1 MLVHACVRAHAHTFV
16 NNKYR
21 MEEVGEVV
29 PYRPPFAAAV
39 ALAEVCRLPAYPLT
53 PPERL
58 GQQGHVLCES
68 H

>member
-1 MLVHACVRAHAHTFV
+1 MLARAHAHTFV

-39 ALAEVCRLPAYPLT
+39 ALAEVCRLPEYGSLT
-53 PPERL
+53 CSWW
-58 GQQGHVLCES
+58 Q
-68 H
+68 